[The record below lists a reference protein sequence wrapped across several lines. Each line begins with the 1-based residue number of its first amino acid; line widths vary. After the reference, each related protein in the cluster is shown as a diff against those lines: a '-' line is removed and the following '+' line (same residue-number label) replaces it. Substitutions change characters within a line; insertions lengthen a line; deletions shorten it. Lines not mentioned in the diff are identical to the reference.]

1 MVARLV
7 AGGVALS
14 LLAVLGYAT
23 VFLLG
28 AGRTL
33 SSRSAVRSLRDEL
46 DEFLADV
53 VGAAGSST
61 PPPPS
66 SR

>member
-1 MVARLV
+1 MLARLI
-7 AGGVALS
+7 AGGVGLS

-23 VFLLG
+23 LFVLG

-33 SSRSAVRSLRDEL
+33 SSRTAVRSLGDEL

-53 VGAAGSST
+53 VGAAGSSA
-61 PPPPS
+61 PLPPS